1 MRVAV
6 HRPSRLLVDVNGTT
20 ARPSSPSTARRPSSI
35 RPHRINTRAFR
46 WLQKAARDQVDDQK
60 QDRRQEV
67 AEQLPEGLFHRCL
80 PFIGYPAEVRLR
92 LRPSGQVRSDVPLDY
107 CHLDPASR
115 GYSRIVR
122 QIGRVGHLPLARR
135 HLCVSAKRQSDEDR
149 RKRSSGTE
157 SLRTLRWR
165 GMDSK
170 VQFRAR

>member
-1 MRVAV
+1 M
-6 HRPSRLLVDVNGTT
+6 P
-20 ARPSSPSTARRPSSI
+20 
-35 RPHRINTRAFR
+35 
-46 WLQKAARDQVDDQK
+46 
-60 QDRRQEV
+60 
-67 AEQLPEGLFHRCL
+67 

-107 CHLDPASR
+107 CHLDLASC

-157 SLRTLRWR
+157 SLRTLSAGGERIR
-165 GMDSK
+165 TISSARADSDVRMWISASK
-170 VQFRAR
+170 RPSLLTSSAIGR